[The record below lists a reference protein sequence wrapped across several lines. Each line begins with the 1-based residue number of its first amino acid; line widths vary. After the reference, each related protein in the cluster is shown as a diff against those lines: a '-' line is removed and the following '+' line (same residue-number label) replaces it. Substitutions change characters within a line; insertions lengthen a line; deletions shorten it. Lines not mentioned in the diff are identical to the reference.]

1 MYRRQNSSYSMS
13 RGCGTKAHGLR
24 TRRRSP
30 HPPPQTLVIGITP
43 AVPQAMAL
51 GPEPAT
57 RACPKCQAPC
67 RADAQRCG
75 FCWELLPA
83 RAGASATASA
93 VSA

>member
-1 MYRRQNSSYSMS
+1 MASAPVVDPRTR
-13 RGCGTKAHGLR
+13 LR
-24 TRRRSP
+24 TLIAAVDDA
-30 HPPPQTLVIGITP
+30 LVTTP
-43 AVPQAMAL
+43 APAVAAAFAALVEAMAL

-83 RAGASATASA
+83 RAGATATASA

>member
-1 MYRRQNSSYSMS
+1 MASAPVVDPRTR
-13 RGCGTKAHGLR
+13 LR
-24 TRRRSP
+24 TLIAAVDDA
-30 HPPPQTLVIGITP
+30 LVGTP
-43 AVPQAMAL
+43 APAVAAAFAALVDAMAL

-83 RAGASATASA
+83 RAGATATASA